1 VPTVVVT
8 GASGLLGRA
17 LVRELAAAP
26 DPPDRPQRA
35 RSDHPH
41 FAVRGTALSRLRPG
55 LDALDLRDAGAVRRY
70 VEHVRP
76 DVVVHAAA
84 ERRPDV
90 SERDPEATRRLNVD
104 ATAVLARA
112 AHDAGAT
119 FVYVSTDYVFDGT
132 APPYRPGDAT
142 NPLNAYGRSKR
153 DGELAT
159 LAAHPSACV
168 LRLPILYGAV
178 ERLQE
183 SAVTDVAATLLASD
197 GPLTLDDWAVRRPTD
212 VADVASAIR
221 QMVAH
226 GGVTG
231 IHHWS
236 ATEAFTKYGM
246 GLAMAALLGIDAGRL
261 LPLSEPAGGAPRPR
275 DTTLDCGSLAGIVAG
290 ARGRLVDRLP
300 AILAPFR
307 A

>member
-1 VPTVVVT
+1 VPAPREAGVRGAPVVVVT

-17 LVRELAAAP
+17 LVREL
-26 DPPDRPQRA
+26 
-35 RSDHPH
+35 SSSCT
-41 FAVRGTALSRLRPG
+41 VRGTALRRVRPG
-55 LDALDLRDAGAVRRY
+55 LDPLDLRDGDAVRRY
-70 VEHVRP
+70 VQRVRP
-76 DVVVHAAA
+76 DAVVHAAA

-90 SERDPEATRRLNVD
+90 SERDPAAPRSLNGD
-104 ATAVLARA
+104 ASAGLAAA
-112 AHDAGAT
+112 AHGVGAA

-159 LAAHPSACV
+159 LAAHPGACV

-178 ERLQE
+178 EHLEE
-183 SAVTDVAATLLASD
+183 SAVTGIAATLLATN
-197 GPLTLDDWAVRRPTD
+197 GPVELDDWAVRRPTD

-221 QMVAH
+221 QMLAH

-231 IHHWS
+231 VHHWS
-236 ATEAFTKYGM
+236 AAEAYTKYGM
-246 GLAMAALLGIDAGRL
+246 GLVMARLLGIDADRL
-261 LPLSEPAGGAPRPR
+261 VPKREPGGGAPRPR
-275 DTTLDCGSLAGIVAG
+275 DTTLDGASLDGIVTG

-300 AILAPFR
+300 AILAPFAR
-307 A
+307 